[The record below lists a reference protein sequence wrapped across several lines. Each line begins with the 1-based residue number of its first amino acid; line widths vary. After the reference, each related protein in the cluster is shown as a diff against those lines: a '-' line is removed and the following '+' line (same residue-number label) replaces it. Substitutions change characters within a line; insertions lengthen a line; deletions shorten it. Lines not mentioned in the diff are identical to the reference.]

1 MGISTSNI
9 RNIAL
14 IGHAGEGKTTL
25 AEAILFACKATTR
38 QGKVDDGNTVCDF
51 DAEEIARKTS
61 ISLACANCEYK
72 GYKFNL
78 LDVPGFFDFEGEM
91 VQALTVADGAVV
103 VTGASGSMTVGTEL
117 ALDYCLKHNI
127 PTVIFV
133 SGLDK
138 DNTSYADT
146 VASIREKYPTQI
158 APMFIPYREN
168 DKFAGWVDVASG
180 KLFDLNGAEKGGV
193 PAQLSGEYD
202 KMYGDLSELAAGNDE
217 ELMEK
222 FFEEGLLSSEDIE
235 KGVKLGVKTC
245 SCIPVFGGSGYMNK
259 GVTNLLDK
267 VIALLPAPNEA
278 APAIMKKG
286 DDLAEVKCDPQGKVI
301 LRVFKTIVD
310 PFVGRLNMFKVV
322 SGTLNSGMTLKD
334 VNKENDEKISAIY
347 YIKGKQQEPT
357 TSVVAGDI
365 GALAKLGDVTTGD
378 TLTEDASLIFEPIV
392 MPAPVYSMA
401 VFAAKKGE
409 EDKVFGG
416 LSKLKDEDISFT
428 VTKNAETNEMLLSGI
443 GETQLSILCKK
454 LKSKFGCEALLKEP
468 RIAYRETV
476 RKMAEAEGKHKK
488 QSGGAGQFGDCWVRF
503 EPGAEDGVYEFVDAV
518 VGGAV
523 PRQFIPA
530 VDKGLREAIKEGV
543 LAGYPMVNLK
553 CTLFDGKYHPV
564 DSKEIA
570 FITAAKL
577 AYQEGVQK
585 ASPCILEP
593 IMHLEV
599 TVPDS
604 YMGDIMGDMNK
615 RRGRILGTDQVDGKA
630 IVSAEAPQSELAKY
644 ATDLRSMT
652 QGRGRFKTEFA
663 RYEEVPPMAQD
674 KIINEAK
681 ERAAKE

>member
-25 AEAILFACKATTR
+25 AEAILFNCKAIDR
-38 QGKVDDGNTVCDF
+38 QGKVDDGNTCCDF
-51 DAEEIARKTS
+51 DPEEIARKTS
-61 ISLACANCEYK
+61 ISLACAYGEYK

-91 VQALTVADGAVV
+91 IQALTVADGAII
-103 VTGASGSMTVGTEL
+103 VTGASGQMTVGTEL
-117 ALDYCLKHNI
+117 AMDYCIKNNI
-127 PTVIFV
+127 PTMIFV

-138 DNTSYADT
+138 DNTSFDGT
-146 VASIREKYPTQI
+146 VEAIRAKYPSLI
-158 APMFIPYREN
+158 APMFVPYREN
-168 DKFAGWVDVASG
+168 DKFAGWVDVALG
-180 KLFDLNGAEKGGV
+180 KLFDLQGNEKGDV
-193 PAQLSGEYD
+193 PSALQSNYETAFGE
-202 KMYGDLSELAAGNDE
+202 LAEVAAGNDE

-222 FFEEGLLSSEDIE
+222 FFEEGTLSATDVL
-235 KGVKLGVKTC
+235 KGINIGVKTC
-245 SCIPVFGGSGYMNK
+245 SCVPVLGGSGAANK
-259 GVTNLLDK
+259 GVFNLMDK
-267 VIALLPAPNEA
+267 VIALLPSPEEA
-278 APAIMKKG
+278 KVPVAQKG
-286 DDLAEVKCDPQGKVI
+286 EDIVEVKCDKQGPVV
-301 LRVFKTIVD
+301 LHVFKTIVD
-310 PFVGRLNMFKVV
+310 PFVGRLNMFKVI
-322 SGTLNSGMTLKD
+322 SGTLTSGVTLKD
-334 VNKENDEKISAIY
+334 VNKDNDEKISSIY
-347 YIKGKQQEPT
+347 YIKGKKQEAT
-357 TSVVAGDI
+357 TSIVAGDI

-378 TLTEDASLIFEPIV
+378 TLSEDPSIMFAPIV
-392 MPAPVYSMA
+392 TPTPVYSMA

-416 LSKLKDEDISFT
+416 LNKLKDEDISFT
-428 VTKNAETNEMLLSGI
+428 VTKNAETNEMILSGI

-454 LKSKFGCEALLKEP
+454 LKSKFGSEAILKEP

-488 QSGGAGQFGDCWVRF
+488 QSGGAGQFGQCSVRF

-577 AYQEGVQK
+577 AYQDGIAK
-585 ASPCILEP
+585 ASPVILEP
-593 IMHLEV
+593 IMRLEV

-615 RRGRILGTDQVDGKA
+615 RRGRILGTDQVEGKA
-630 IVSAEAPQSELAKY
+630 IVQAEAPQSELSKY

-652 QGRGRFKTEFA
+652 QGRGRFTAEFV

-674 KIINEAK
+674 KIIKEAK
-681 ERAAKE
+681 ERASKE

>member
-25 AEAILFACKATTR
+25 AEAILYNCKAIDR

-51 DAEEIARKTS
+51 DQEEIARKTS
-61 ISLACANCEYK
+61 ISLACANGEYK
-72 GYKFNL
+72 GYKFNI

-91 VQALTVADGAVV
+91 IQALTVADGAII

-117 ALDYCLKHNI
+117 ALDYCIKNSI
-127 PTVIFV
+127 PTMIFI

-138 DNTSYADT
+138 ENTSFDDT
-146 VASIREKYPTQI
+146 VNAITAKYPTLI
-158 APMFIPYREN
+158 APMFIPYREAE
-168 DKFAGWVDVASG
+168 KFAGWVDVASG
-180 KLFDLNGAEKGGV
+180 KLFDIQGSEKGGV
-193 PAQLSGEYD
+193 PANLQGQYED
-202 KMYGDLSELAAGNDE
+202 IFAKVAEIAAGNDE
-217 ELMEK
+217 ELMMK
-222 FFEEGLLSSEDIE
+222 FFDEGTLSSEDIVT
-235 KGVKLGVKTC
+235 GVKLGVKTC
-245 SCIPVFGGSGYMNK
+245 SCIPVFGGAGLSNK
-259 GVTNLLDK
+259 GVNNLMDK

-278 APAIMKKG
+278 KPAVMLKG
-286 DDLAEVKCDPQGKVI
+286 EEKVEVSCDPNGKVI
-301 LRVFKTIVD
+301 LHFFKTIVD

-322 SGTLNSGMTLKD
+322 SGTLNSGMTLRD
-334 VNKENDEKISAIY
+334 VNKENDEKISSVY
-347 YIKGKQQEPT
+347 YVKGKKQEPT
-357 TSVVAGDI
+357 STVVAGDI

-378 TLTEDASLIFEPIV
+378 TLSEDPTLMFAPIV
-392 MPAPVYSMA
+392 TPAPVYSMA

-454 LKSKFGCEALLKEP
+454 LKSKFGSEAVLKEP

-476 RKMAEAEGKHKK
+476 RKTAEAEGKHKK

-570 FITAAKL
+570 FVTAAKL
-577 AYQEGVQK
+577 AYAEGVAK

-604 YMGDIMGDMNK
+604 YMGDVMGDMNK
-615 RRGRILGTDQVDGKA
+615 RRGRILGTDQVEGKS
-630 IVSAEAPQSELAKY
+630 IVSAEAPQSELSKY

-652 QGRGRFKTEFA
+652 QGRGRFTAEFA

-674 KIINEAK
+674 KIIKEAK

>member
-25 AEAILFACKATTR
+25 AEAILYNCKAIDR
-38 QGKVDDGNTVCDF
+38 QGRVDDGNTCCDF
-51 DAEEIARKTS
+51 DPEEIARKTS
-61 ISLACANCEYK
+61 ISLACAYGEYK

-91 VQALTVADGAVV
+91 IQALTVADGAIV

-117 ALDYCLKHNI
+117 ALDYCIKNNI
-127 PTVIFV
+127 PTMIFV

-138 DNTSYADT
+138 ENTNFDGT
-146 VASIREKYPTQI
+146 VEAIRAKYPNLI
-158 APMFIPYREN
+158 APMFIPYKES
-168 DKFAGWVDVASG
+168 DKFAGWVDVAVG
-180 KLFDLNGAEKGGV
+180 KLFDLQGNDKGAV
-193 PAQLSGEYD
+193 PASLSSAYENTFA
-202 KMYGDLSELAAGNDE
+202 ELAEVAAGNDE

-222 FFEEGLLSSEDIE
+222 FFEEGTLSAEDVL

-245 SCIPVFGGSGYMNK
+245 SCIPVLGGAGASNK
-259 GVTNLLDK
+259 GVFNLMDK
-267 VIALLPAPNEA
+267 IIAILPSPEEA
-278 APAIMKKG
+278 AEKVMLKG
-286 DDLAEVKCDPQGKVI
+286 DDVVSVKCDKNGKVI
-301 LRVFKTIVD
+301 LHVFKTIVD
-310 PFVGRLNMFKVV
+310 PFVGRLNMFKVM
-322 SGTLNSGMTLKD
+322 SGTLNSGLVLND
-334 VNKENDEKISAIY
+334 VNKENDEKISSIY
-347 YIKGKQQEPT
+347 YIKGKKQEA
-357 TSVVAGDI
+357 TSTIVAGDI

-378 TLTEDASLIFEPIV
+378 TLSEDPSVKFPPIV
-392 MPAPVYSMA
+392 TPDPVYSMA
-401 VFAAKKGE
+401 VFAAKKGD

-428 VTKNAETNEMLLSGI
+428 VTKNAETNEMLLSGV

-454 LKSKFGCEALLKEP
+454 LKSKFGCEAVLKEP

-476 RKMAEAEGKHKK
+476 RKTAEAEGKHKK

-570 FITAAKL
+570 FVTAAKL
-577 AYQEGVQK
+577 AYAEGIAK
-585 ASPCILEP
+585 ASPVILEP

-604 YMGDIMGDMNK
+604 FMGDIMGDMNK
-615 RRGRILGTDQVDGKA
+615 RRGRILGTDQVEGKA
-630 IVSAEAPQSELAKY
+630 IVSAEAPQSELSKY

-652 QGRGRFKTEFA
+652 QGRGRFKSEFV

-674 KIINEAK
+674 KIIKEAK